1 MITGSTIMNYVKAI
15 KLFCDVND
23 ILIPCK
29 KITCGLPNGRRYAD
43 YRVPTIDEIIKIIQN
58 YSSDKE
64 LVKHI
69 DSEHPG
75 KLYYSTP
82 EDFEMRLDNH

>member
-1 MITGSTIMNYVKAI
+1 MNCVKAI

-23 ILIPCK
+23 ILIPGK
-29 KITCGLPNGRRYAD
+29 KITCGLPDGRRYAD
-43 YRVPTIDEIIKIIQN
+43 DRVPTIDGIIKIIQN

-75 KLYYSTP
+75 KLYYPTS
-82 EDFEMRLDNH
+82 EDFGMRLDNH